1 MPLPRNL
8 RRRLVVPPIRFHT
21 ATSGKY
27 EYRNYSSIFDL
38 AALQELHDEIGT
50 QQRLDD
56 ELQRVQD
63 DLARMRSSLA

>member
-1 MPLPRNL
+1 MVDGACQNERHQQPRVQSSAVVRTASQAEQE
-8 RRRLVVPPIRFHT
+8 RRI
-21 ATSGKY
+21 
-27 EYRNYSSIFDL
+27 